1 MNMKTRRYDS
11 PARAAQAAATRARIM
26 GASVA
31 LMTTGAELTY
41 EAVAREAGVRDRTV
55 YRYFPTKDDLE
66 TALWGWILDNLTH
79 VDFGARTTDDLVAAV
94 HRSFAGFD
102 AGAPLIQGMLHSRQG
117 LAVRLR
123 QQPERRAM
131 FEACA
136 AAALPDASPAVRL
149 DVAAALQVLYSAPT
163 WETLR
168 TFWGMDGARAAA
180 VVASAIRALLAG
192 AGRAP
197 PDRPSDA
204 SPDDQTAQVPTRRPT

>member
-1 MNMKTRRYDS
+1 MKTKPRQYHSRV
-11 PARAAQAAATRARIM
+11 RAERTAATRGRILD
-26 GASVA
+26 ACAA
-31 LMTTGAELTY
+31 LVTTGADLTY
-41 EAVAREAGVRDRTV
+41 EAVAAGAGVRERTV

-66 TALWGWILDNLTH
+66 RALWGWILDNLTR
-79 VDFGARTTDDLVAAV
+79 VDFGARSTDDLIAAL

-117 LAVRLR
+117 LDVRLR

-136 AAALPDASPAVRL
+136 QAALPSASPTVWL

-180 VVASAIRALLAG
+180 VVEFAIRALLAG

-197 PDRPSDA
+197 PGWTSITDAAAQPSPA
-204 SPDDQTAQVPTRRPT
+204 PRRRSS